1 METSESEFKP
11 SRFVLVAFYITW
23 LLGEVSV
30 ICEGSRIGVL
40 QLCIL
45 LFPLVGIVVQLIGW
59 FMVLWLLFWS

>member
-11 SRFVLVAFYITW
+11 SWFVLVAFYITW

-45 LFPLVGIVVQLIGW
+45 LFPLN
-59 FMVLWLLFWS
+59 S